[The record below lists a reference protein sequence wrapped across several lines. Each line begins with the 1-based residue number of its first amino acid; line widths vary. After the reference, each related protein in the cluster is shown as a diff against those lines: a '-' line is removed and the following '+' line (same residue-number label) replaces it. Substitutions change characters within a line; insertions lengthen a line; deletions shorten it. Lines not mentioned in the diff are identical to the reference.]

1 MTLAFQRGKGVVM
14 LPLSAAAARHAA
26 AS

>member
-14 LPLSAAAARHAA
+14 VPLPAAAARQAA